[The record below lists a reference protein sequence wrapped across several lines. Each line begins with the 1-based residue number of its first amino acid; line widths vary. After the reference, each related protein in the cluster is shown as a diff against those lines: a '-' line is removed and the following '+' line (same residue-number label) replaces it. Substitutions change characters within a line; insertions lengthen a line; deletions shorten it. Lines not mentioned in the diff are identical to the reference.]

1 MGDRVNRRADRLA
14 RRALLQA
21 LLASGAAQALGRT
34 PVGGSLRLVVPYA
47 LDQLDPHSAN
57 DPFSALFAPAIAD
70 TLFARAPNGQPY
82 PTLALGMPEA
92 AGGKLELKLRPA
104 LVTAAGKRI
113 DARDVVFSLVRA
125 RSQGGA
131 ALLAS
136 LPAPALARND
146 LTTVYFTGAD
156 ATELAE
162 ALASPT
168 TAIVPRGFSP
178 ASPDGTGAFSAKLGN
193 GTLVLSENP
202 SAARGAAFL
211 DRIEVRSA
219 RDLSDSLRAFETGQA
234 DVGWLGAGLYKPR
247 AASVRFQGDT
257 FGWVV
262 LRTGKDAGRWGAA
275 GIAQALLDRIPRE
288 RLSHLGLA
296 LPAQSR
302 QSSMTWGGGD
312 AELLVRD
319 GSAQLVQTAN
329 TLASLLS
336 VAGHVLTPRALGAA
350 ELDERRKS
358 GRYVLLLDFVRAV
371 GPPGK
376 ATLLA
381 LLAAARPELTSKP
394 PKLPSYEPE
403 VIART
408 LPLGIV
414 GGLRVEGAHLPEL
427 RGLTSFQL
435 GGLFLEP
442 QTR

>member
-1 MGDRVNRRADRLA
+1 VNAEGPRFA
-14 RRALLQA
+14 RRTLLGALLTG
-21 LLASGAAQALGRT
+21 GAAQALGRT
-34 PVGGSLRLVVPYA
+34 PVGGVLRLVVPYA
-47 LDQLDPHSAN
+47 LDQLDPHAAN
-57 DPFSALFAPAIAD
+57 DPFSALFAPAIAE
-70 TLFARAPNGQPY
+70 TLFARAANGQPY
-82 PTLALGMPEA
+82 PTLALGVPEVS
-92 AGGKLELKLRPA
+92 GGRLKLKLRPA
-104 LVTAAGKRI
+104 LVTAAGKRL
-113 DARDVVFSLVRA
+113 DARDVIFSLTRA
-125 RSQGGA
+125 RALGGA
-131 ALLAS
+131 ALLGAF
-136 LPAPALARND
+136 PPPTLAGKDN
-146 LTTVYFTGAD
+146 TTLHFDGVGA
-156 ATELAE
+156 AELADV
-162 ALASPT
+162 LASPT

-178 ASPDGTGAFSAKLGN
+178 AAPDGAGAFSGRLGG

-202 SAARGAAFL
+202 LAARGAAFL

-234 DVGWLGAGLYKPR
+234 DVGWLGAGLYRPR
-247 AASVRFQGDT
+247 PSSVRFQGDI
-257 FGWVV
+257 FGWIV
-262 LRTGKDAGRWGAA
+262 LRTGNDAGRWGAP
-275 GIAQALLDRIPRE
+275 GIAQELLDRIPRE
-288 RLSHLGLA
+288 RLSHLGLV

-302 QSSMTWGGGD
+302 RSSTTWGGGA

-319 GSAQLVQTAN
+319 GSAQLVQTAT

-358 GRYVLLLDFVRAV
+358 GRYVLMLDFVRAV

-381 LLAAARPELTSKP
+381 LLAAARPELTSRP

-427 RGLTSFQL
+427 RGLASFQL
-435 GGLFLEP
+435 GSLYLEP

>member
-1 MGDRVNRRADRLA
+1 MNSPRHRRLA
-14 RRALLQA
+14 RRALLQS
-21 LLASGAAQALGRT
+21 LLAGGAAQAMGRT
-34 PVGGSLRLVVPYA
+34 PVGGVLRLVVPYA

-82 PTLALGMPEA
+82 PTLALAAPEA
-92 AGGKLELKLRPA
+92 SGGRLKLKLRPS
-104 LVTAAGKRI
+104 LVTATGKRL
-113 DARDVVFSLVRA
+113 DARDVLFSLTRA
-125 RSQGGA
+125 RSLGGA
-131 ALLAS
+131 ALLAAF
-136 LPAPALARND
+136 PPPALADNTS
-146 LTTVYFTGAD
+146 LYFQGVD
-156 ATELAE
+156 AAELSE
-162 ALASPT
+162 VLSSPT

-178 ASPDGTGAFSAKLGN
+178 AAPDGSGAFAARLG
-193 GTLVLSENP
+193 GGRLVLSENP
-202 SAARGAAFL
+202 RAARGAAFL

-234 DVGWLGAGLYKPR
+234 DVGWLGAGLYRPR
-247 AASVRFQGDT
+247 ASSVRFQGEI
-257 FGWVV
+257 FGWLV

-275 GIAQALLDRIPRE
+275 GIAQELLDRIPRE
-288 RLSHLGLA
+288 RLSHLGLV

-302 QSSMTWGGGD
+302 QTSTTWGGGP

-336 VAGHVLTPRALGAA
+336 VSGHGLTPRPLAAA

-358 GRYVLLLDFVRAV
+358 GRYALMLDFVRAV

-408 LPLGIV
+408 LPLGVV
-414 GGLRVEGAHLPEL
+414 GGLRVEGAHLPDL
-427 RGLTSFQL
+427 HGLASFQL
-435 GGLFLEP
+435 GGLYIE
-442 QTR
+442 QETR

>member
-1 MGDRVNRRADRLA
+1 VNAEGPRFA
-14 RRALLQA
+14 RRTLLGALLTG
-21 LLASGAAQALGRT
+21 GAAQALGRT
-34 PVGGSLRLVVPYA
+34 PVGGVLRLVVPYA
-47 LDQLDPHSAN
+47 LDQLDPHAAN
-57 DPFSALFAPAIAD
+57 DPFSALFAPAIAE
-70 TLFARAPNGQPY
+70 TLFARAANGQPY
-82 PTLALGMPEA
+82 PTLALGVPEVS
-92 AGGKLELKLRPA
+92 GSRLKLKLRPA
-104 LVTAAGKRI
+104 LVTAAGKRL
-113 DARDVVFSLVRA
+113 DARDVIFSLTRA
-125 RSQGGA
+125 RSLGGA
-131 ALLAS
+131 ALLGAF
-136 LPAPALARND
+136 PPPTLAGKDNTTLHFDGIGAAD
-146 LTTVYFTGAD
+146 LAD
-156 ATELAE
+156 

-178 ASPDGTGAFSAKLGN
+178 TAPDGAGAFSARLGG

-202 SAARGAAFL
+202 LAARGAAFL

-234 DVGWLGAGLYKPR
+234 DVGWLGAGLYRPR
-247 AASVRFQGDT
+247 PSSVRFQGET
-257 FGWVV
+257 FGWIV
-262 LRTGKDAGRWGAA
+262 LRTGNDAGRWGAP
-275 GIAQALLDRIPRE
+275 GIAQELLDRIPRE
-288 RLSHLGLA
+288 RLSHLGLV

-302 QSSMTWGGGD
+302 RSSTTWGGGA

-319 GSAQLVQTAN
+319 GSAQLVQTAT

-336 VAGHVLTPRALGAA
+336 VAGHVLTPRPLGAT

-358 GRYVLLLDFVRAV
+358 GRYVLMLDFVRAV

-381 LLAAARPELTSKP
+381 LLAAARPELTSRP
-394 PKLPSYEPE
+394 PKLPSHEPE

-427 RGLTSFQL
+427 HGLASFQL
-435 GGLFLEP
+435 GGLYIEP